1 MELVFMLTVQN
12 IVTRESVPKHA
23 QKYIVSFA
31 NSRNLVMMREELVW
45 CGPYTI
51 GTIRS

>member
-1 MELVFMLTVQN
+1 MELVFMLSVQN
-12 IVTRESVPKHA
+12 IVMRENVPKKA
-23 QKYIVSFA
+23 PRYIASVA

-51 GTIRS
+51 GTISS